1 VSEQPANPV
10 TAEDEGYAAIVSE
23 IRGLRRAGASLI
35 EACAETA
42 FYRVA
47 VTQASA
53 PDPAPPA
60 S

>member
-1 VSEQPANPV
+1 MSTPVPNPV

-35 EACAETA
+35 EACAATA

-47 VTQASA
+47 IAQASTVQETEG
-53 PDPAPPA
+53 
-60 S
+60 

>member
-1 VSEQPANPV
+1 MSEAPPDPV
-10 TAEDEGYAAIVSE
+10 TAEDNLYLGIVSE
-23 IRGLRRAGASLI
+23 IKAKRRAGASLL

-47 VTQASA
+47 LSQVNAGTG
-53 PDPAPPA
+53 PDG

>member
-1 VSEQPANPV
+1 MSEQPPDPV
-10 TAEDEGYAAIVSE
+10 ATEDSAYLAIVSE

-47 VTQASA
+47 LTQASQGST
-53 PDPAPPA
+53 PDG